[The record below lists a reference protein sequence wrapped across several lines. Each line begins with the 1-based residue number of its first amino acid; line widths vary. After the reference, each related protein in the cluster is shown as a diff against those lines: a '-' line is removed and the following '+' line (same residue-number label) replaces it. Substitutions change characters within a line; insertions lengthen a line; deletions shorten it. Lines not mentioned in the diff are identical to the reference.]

1 MIKLFLNIHFIKKHP
16 SKVKFSVSKC
26 NNFKMQGKFF
36 FEIRQNV
43 TELQISKVTRIFE
56 FHLKATF
63 SENTQTNTFLKTIK
77 VRVKSVSR
85 TPTLPVVFFPQGF
98 DQSTPKIFEFT
109 LRKAFQRKSTQYVE
123 LSIVFHQVEPNL
135 NIQDNRQVNNTIIG
149 TAV

>member
-85 TPTLPVVFFPQGF
+85 TPTLPVVFSHKVLTKVHQKSLSSLYGRLFNVSLP
-98 DQSTPKIFEFT
+98 STLNSRLFFT
-109 LRKAFQRKSTQYVE
+109 RS
-123 LSIVFHQVEPNL
+123 
-135 NIQDNRQVNNTIIG
+135 NRILTFRITG
-149 TAV
+149 R